1 MIDNNEERLYSV
13 DIPTIAHRGYAKNEV
28 ENTLGAFIE
37 AGKRNFIGIE
47 TDIYFTKD
55 GYIICNH
62 NNNVKDMEKN
72 IVDCT
77 YDEIMKVNLSNDP
90 QKEVHVCLFKDYLI
104 TCKKY
109 QKTPIIEFKMTPDM
123 KGCEEVLDMIKEYYG
138 NVNQVVFISFGREIL
153 QQMKSLR
160 EYYGYTYEICRL
172 TQYMDQVEEAVEDGI
187 GIDHQYNLLTEE
199 MIDLVKYR
207 QNKVIVWTVNEVEEV
222 EKMKKMGVDYIT
234 TDFIDCDPKYVK

>member
-1 MIDNNEERLYSV
+1 MIDHNEEHLYSV

-62 NNNVKDMEKN
+62 NTNVKDMEKN

-123 KGCEEVLDMIKEYYG
+123 EGCEEVLDMIKEYYG
-138 NVNQVVFISFGREIL
+138 NVNHVVFISFGREVL
-153 QQMKSLR
+153 QQMKTLK
-160 EYYGYTYEICRL
+160 EKYGYTYGICRL
-172 TQYMDQVEEAVEDGI
+172 TQYVEQVKEALEDEM
-187 GIDHQYNLLTEE
+187 GIDQQYNLLTLE
-199 MIDLVKYR
+199 MVKMM
-207 QNKVIVWTVNEVEEV
+207 KEHHHPIIVWTVNDIKEV
-222 EKMKKMGVDYIT
+222 EKMKKMGVDSIT